1 MPNIFE
7 WRGVENLVAAEILK
21 DDVDGIVYGS
31 PFAIAGT
38 ASIGRTTENATET
51 HYYDN
56 IPAIV
61 ITSEGAD
68 TITCGV
74 SGIPLDVLAKI
85 TGQTFDELTGA
96 LIEGERV
103 QKYFALGYKTSKTD
117 GTDVYVWRLKG
128 SFAIP
133 DSTHNTK
140 NASAEANGQEVV
152 FTGISTTYKFI
163 KTGKQAKAVNVDAG
177 LGLAD
182 VSNFFASVQT
192 PDTLT
197 SVAVAKPVA
206 TPESGEVAS
215 GDTVALSC
223 ATAGATIYYTT
234 DGSVPDDT
242 STVYSAPI
250 AIVAATTIKAIAVK
264 TGLVSSGVAT
274 FVYNLSV

>member
-7 WRGVENLVAAEILK
+7 WRGVENLVAAEVLK

-206 TPESGEVAS
+206 TPASGEVAS

-250 AIVAATTIKAIAVK
+250 AITAATTIKAIAVK

>member
-7 WRGVENLVAAEILK
+7 WRGVENLVAAEVLK

-182 VSNFFASVQT
+182 VSNFFTSVQT

-206 TPESGEVAS
+206 TPASGEVAS

-250 AIVAATTIKAIAVK
+250 AITAATTIKAIAVK

>member
-7 WRGVENLVAAEILK
+7 WRGVDNLVAAEVLK

-206 TPESGEVAS
+206 TPASGEVAS

-250 AIVAATTIKAIAVK
+250 AITAATTIKAIAVK

>member
-7 WRGVENLVAAEILK
+7 WRGVENLVAAEVLK

-140 NASAEANGQEVV
+140 NASAEANGQEVI

-182 VSNFFASVQT
+182 VSNFFTSVQT

-206 TPESGEVAS
+206 TPASGEVAS

-250 AIVAATTIKAIAVK
+250 AITAATTIKAIAVK

>member
-7 WRGVENLVAAEILK
+7 WRGVENLVAAEVLK

-206 TPESGEVAS
+206 TPASGEVAS

-234 DGSVPDDT
+234 DGSIPDDT

-250 AIVAATTIKAIAVK
+250 AITAATTIKAIAVK

>member
-1 MPNIFE
+1 MSNIFE
-7 WRGVENLVAAEILK
+7 WRGVENLVAAEVLK

-182 VSNFFASVQT
+182 VSNFFVSVQT

-250 AIVAATTIKAIAVK
+250 AITAATTIKAIAVK

>member
-7 WRGVENLVAAEILK
+7 WRGVENLVAAEVLK

-206 TPESGEVAS
+206 S

-250 AIVAATTIKAIAVK
+250 AITAATTIKAIAVK